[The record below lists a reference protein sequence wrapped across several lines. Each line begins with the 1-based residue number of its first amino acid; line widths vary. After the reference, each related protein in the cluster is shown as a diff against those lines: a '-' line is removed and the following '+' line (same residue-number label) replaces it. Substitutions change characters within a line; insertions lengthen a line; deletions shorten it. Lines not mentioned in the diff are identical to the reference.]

1 MEMDGKFSKYRAL
14 DILDETDDK
23 TKQNAEK

>member
-1 MEMDGKFSKYRAL
+1 MDLDGKFSKYRAL
-14 DILDETDDK
+14 DVLDETDDK